1 MRKLILIALAVLVV
15 MGAGVLSVRHYN
27 KYQTKTAR
35 ENALRAEAEAKK
47 ASEAKAQAQ
56 AREARIFDEY
66 TRVRQECEKGLG
78 IVPYVPAYL
87 KKTVQTP
94 LNCGKAVIQ

>member
-1 MRKLILIALAVLVV
+1 MKKLILIAVAVLVV
-15 MGAGVLSVRHYN
+15 IGAGVLSVRHYN
-27 KYQTKTAR
+27 KYQTKVAR
-35 ENALRAEAEAKK
+35 ENTAKAEAEAKQ

-66 TRVRQECEKGLG
+66 TRVRQECERGMGLV
-78 IVPYVPAYL
+78 IYVPAYL

-94 LNCGKAVIQ
+94 TNCGKAVIQ